1 MYNRSIFMRE
11 YESTKALF
19 AKVIQKE
26 PNVRVKR
33 IQIAFGEICELDQ
46 DAIRKLWAELSK
58 GTLLEQAKLDFRL
71 ITAEV
76 QCMSCFKKYHP
87 VNGVIHCL
95 NCGSF
100 GAKILTGEEFHVE
113 DIETEDE

>member
-1 MYNRSIFMRE
+1 MRE

-19 AKVIQKE
+19 AKVIQKK
-26 PNVRVKR
+26 PNARVKR
-33 IQIAFGEICELDQ
+33 LQIAFGKICELDQ
-46 DAIRKLWAELSK
+46 NAIRKHWAELSK
-58 GTLLEQAKLDFRL
+58 GTSLEQAKLDFRL

-113 DIETEDE
+113 EIETEDE